1 MHGIGAWVT
10 LRSGL
15 GTLEKSL
22 LLLVGLELGKT
33 RITPIVIA
41 GDRETPRAELS
52 IYKMLK
58 CGPGSSVG
66 IANG

>member
-1 MHGIGAWVT
+1 MHGIRAWVS

-15 GTLEKSL
+15 ETFEKSI
-22 LLLVGLELGKT
+22 LVLSGLEFGKT
-33 RITPIVIA
+33 RITSIVIA
-41 GDRETPRAELS
+41 GDRETLQGELS

-66 IANG
+66 VATG